1 VLEVALVV
9 ELLELEELV
18 EETVLDVDGAE
29 LLDGF
34 GDAVKRQE
42 QADDTL
48 DTSKEHWL
56 AYAGSPAVAVTTAVV
71 KVGQK
76 VAAIAEDP
84 INALKQLS

>member
-1 VLEVALVV
+1 MLEVVLVV

-18 EETVLDVDGAE
+18 DVVLE
-29 LLDGF
+29 LLDGL
-34 GDAVKRQE
+34 GDGVKRQE
-42 QADDTL
+42 QAEDTL

-76 VAAIAEDP
+76 VAACAEDP
-84 INALKQLS
+84 MNALKQLS